1 MLRLLCAGGLLALA
15 FMMFAAAWR
24 EYVSAQ
30 QIAQEWR
37 SVRGEVRRVENA
49 RSLVA
54 RISTGIEWAGPALPD
69 PPFAPNERRL
79 EFAAAHGLE
88 ARETF
93 EARLDPR
100 KPAELRVWSGGEPAK
115 GAAFLAGF
123 GLLYLLSAATFWWLT
138 WPQRPPGEWVWFAT
152 PSWSTAATLS
162 GAYPPGSAFP
172 WLTGVALLLLL
183 FLASG
188 LLSDGLLR
196 SRLIWGSL
204 VALGSAALLLMWW
217 HRSTYFVE
225 AGPEGV
231 RERSALSWKSV
242 PWNHVRTLVEEKRFH
257 YGRPFSSRTTVLS
270 RIEHAWLLET
280 ADGRTLVEI
289 REDLPVES
297 RNALLAHVQHHT
309 GLPLEKR
316 ERKIG
321 DSPYQ

>member
-1 MLRLLCAGGLLALA
+1 M
-15 FMMFAAAWR
+15 
-24 EYVSAQ
+24 
-30 QIAQEWR
+30 
-37 SVRGEVRRVENA
+37 
-49 RSLVA
+49 
-54 RISTGIEWAGPALPD
+54 PD